1 MIDKRSHFRYTK
13 SQKNGIFFILFI
25 LVLIQ
30 VVYVNIDFSK
40 DVLLDVQNDEV
51 AYFIKEVDSLKEI
64 ALQKSTPK
72 RYPFNPSFISDY
84 KGEQLGLSIQE
95 IDKLLKHRKNGK
107 YINSPKHFQ
116 QVSGVSDSLLNEL
129 LPYFKF
135 PDWLIKKQGPRK
147 TTTSSYTS
155 TVKSISGVRDIN
167 TATFQ
172 ELMLV
177 NGVSESVA
185 KRIVNYRNK
194 LSKFSMNEQLYE
206 VWYLKRPLADK
217 ILNHFKV
224 LSPVNIKKI
233 NINTASFKEILK
245 IVYIDYELTKKI
257 MNYRDEIAEYQS
269 LEELKNIP
277 GFPIDRFDRIILYLE
292 AK

>member
-1 MIDKRSHFRYTK
+1 MIDKKSHFRFTK
-13 SQKNGIFFILFI
+13 SQKNGVFFILLI

-30 VVYVNIDFSK
+30 VVYVNVDFSK
-40 DVLLDVQNDEV
+40 DALLGEQNIEV
-51 AYFIKEVDSLKEI
+51 ASFIKEVDSLKEI
-64 ALQKSTPK
+64 TLHESIPK
-72 RYPFNPSFISDY
+72 IYPFNPSFLSDY

-95 IDKLLKHRKNGK
+95 IDKLLKHQKKGK

-116 QVSGVSDSLLNEL
+116 QVSGVSDSLLNKL
-129 LPYFKF
+129 QPYFKF
-135 PDWLIKKQGPRK
+135 PDWIIKNQGLRK
-147 TTTSSYTS
+147 SRTLKKNN
-155 TVKSISGVRDIN
+155 VNGVLGVRDIN
-167 TATFQ
+167 TATYS

-177 NGVSESVA
+177 DGVSESLA

-194 LSKFSMNEQLYE
+194 LIKYSVNNQLYE
-206 VWYLKRPLADK
+206 VWYLKRPLANK
-217 ILNHFKV
+217 ILKNFKI
-224 LSPVNIKKI
+224 LSPVDIKKI

-277 GFPIDRFDRIILYLE
+277 GFPIDRFNRIILYLE

>member
-1 MIDKRSHFRYTK
+1 MIDKRSHFRFTK
-13 SQKNGIFFILFI
+13 SQKNGIFFILLI

-40 DVLLDVQNDEV
+40 NAVLDVQNDEV
-51 AYFIKEVDSLKEI
+51 VSFIKEVDSLKEI
-64 ALQKSTPK
+64 ALHKSIPK
-72 RYPFNPSFISDY
+72 IYPFNPSFISDY

-95 IDKLLKHRKNGK
+95 IDKLLKHQKKGK
-107 YINSPKHFQ
+107 YINSLKHFQ
-116 QVSGVSDSLLNEL
+116 QVSGVSDSLLNKL
-129 LPYFKF
+129 QPYFKF
-135 PDWLIKKQGPRK
+135 PDWIIKKQGHRK
-147 TTTSSYTS
+147 TRTLKKKN
-155 TVKSISGVRDIN
+155 VKEVLGVRDIN
-167 TATFQ
+167 TATYL

-177 NGVSESVA
+177 DGVSESLA

-194 LSKFSMNEQLYE
+194 LIKYSVNDQLYE
-206 VWYLKRPLADK
+206 VWYLKRPLANK
-217 ILNHFKV
+217 ILKNFKV
-224 LSPVNIKKI
+224 LSPVDIKKI

-257 MNYRDEIAEYQS
+257 VNYRDEIAEYQS

-277 GFPIDRFDRIILYLE
+277 GFPIDRFNRIILYLV

>member
-1 MIDKRSHFRYTK
+1 MIDKRSHFRFTK
-13 SQKNGIFFILFI
+13 SQKNGIFFILLI

-40 DVLLDVQNDEV
+40 GAILDVQNDDV
-51 AYFIKEVDSLKEI
+51 ASFIKEVDSLKEI
-64 ALQKSTPK
+64 ALHKSSPK
-72 RYPFNPSFISDY
+72 IYPFNPSFISDY
-84 KGEQLGLSIQE
+84 KGEQLGLSIRE
-95 IDKLLKHRKNGK
+95 IDKLLKHQKKGK

-129 LPYFKF
+129 QPYFKF
-135 PDWLIKKQGPRK
+135 PDWIIKKQGLRK
-147 TTTSSYTS
+147 SRVLEKKNTKG
-155 TVKSISGVRDIN
+155 VFGVRDIN
-167 TATFQ
+167 SATYL

-177 NGVSESVA
+177 DGVSESLA

-194 LSKFSMNEQLYE
+194 LIKYSLNNQLYE
-206 VWYLKRPLADK
+206 VWYLKRPLANK
-217 ILNHFKV
+217 ILKNFKV
-224 LSPVNIKKI
+224 LSPVDIKKL

-277 GFPIDRFDRIILYLE
+277 GFPIDRFNRIILYLE